1 MLNKYKL
8 NNQNKLLI
16 LIYNLNHNYNLK
28 LSLNLLI
35 NHNLILLIITTCI
48 NYNSDHIMYYNQKDH
63 NMINWH
69 NNIIVHY
76 KELKI
81 TKLKLISYK
90 HNYQNLNNN

>member
-48 NYNSDHIMYYNQKDH
+48 NYNQKDH